1 MESAKKSEAAVN
13 FSDRLVNF
21 IQRNRKILAGILI
34 VIFVAL
40 VGVGIGY
47 TVLENARKANIV
59 KVAELEKSYEEIRIL
74 QDSSEK
80 EEKVQTLIKE
90 LEKFAEQHSWSS
102 KYSGA
107 RAYMTLAT
115 IHVDRKEWPEAE
127 QAWLKVASISPSSY
141 LAPVALYNAATAAE
155 ERGDSLKAL
164 ELYTRC
170 AKEYEKTFPLIP
182 RVYFAIGRIQE
193 SQKNNTEALAA
204 YEQLVEKWPN
214 DNWTKLARSRILML
228 STLK

>member
-1 MESAKKSEAAVN
+1 MEDTKKSEITVS
-13 FSDRLVNF
+13 FSDRIVNF

-47 TVLENARKANIV
+47 TVLENSKKANIV
-59 KVAELEKSYEEIRIL
+59 KVADFERSYEEVRIL
-74 QDSSEK
+74 QESSEK
-80 EEKVQTLIKE
+80 EEKINTLIKD
-90 LEKFAEQHSWSS
+90 LEKFAEQHTWWS

-107 RAYMTLAT
+107 RAYMLLAT
-115 IHVDRKEWPEAE
+115 IYVDRKEWPEAE
-127 QAWLKVASISPSSY
+127 KAWLKVATISPSSY

-155 ERGDSLKAL
+155 ERGDYLKAL

-170 AKEYEKTFPLIP
+170 AKEYEKTFPLMP
-182 RVYFAIGRIQE
+182 RVYFSIGRIQE
-193 SQKNNTEALAA
+193 SQKNNSEALAA

-228 STLK
+228 STNK